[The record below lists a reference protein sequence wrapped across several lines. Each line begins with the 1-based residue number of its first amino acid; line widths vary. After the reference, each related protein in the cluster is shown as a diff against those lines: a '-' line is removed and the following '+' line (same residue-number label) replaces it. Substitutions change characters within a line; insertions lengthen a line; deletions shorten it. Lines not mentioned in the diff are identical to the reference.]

1 MEDHANHATI
11 QAHIAVNI
19 HCKGVAP
26 LATAKE
32 IDNGIEIK
40 LTVNQDLIF
49 GNKDLITWD
58 IEDHL
63 LKKDITKNQKIK
75 YNEWS

>member
-1 MEDHANHATI
+1 LEDHANHATI

-32 IDNGIEIK
+32 IDNGIDIK
-40 LTVNQDLIF
+40 LTVNQAFIF
-49 GNKDLITWD
+49 GNIDFIKLE
-58 IEDHL
+58 IENHL
-63 LKKDITKNQKIK
+63 LKKFITEDQKIK
-75 YNEWS
+75 YGKRL

>member
-32 IDNGIEIK
+32 IDSGIEIK
-40 LTVNQDLIF
+40 LTVNQDFIF
-49 GNKDLITWD
+49 GNKDFIKSN
-58 IEDHL
+58 IENHL
-63 LKKDITKNQKIK
+63 FKKYISKISKNKTK
-75 YNEWS
+75 